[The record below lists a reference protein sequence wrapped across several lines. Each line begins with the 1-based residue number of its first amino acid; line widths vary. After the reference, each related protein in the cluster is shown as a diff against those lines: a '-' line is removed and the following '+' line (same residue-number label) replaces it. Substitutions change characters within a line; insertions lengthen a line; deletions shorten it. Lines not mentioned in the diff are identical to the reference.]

1 MTGNISAKSDYRGK
15 HMLKVFLVEDET
27 LIREGLRDRIPWE
40 QYGFRFVGEAG
51 DGEMAL
57 PLIRKTRPDVI
68 ITDIKMPFMDG
79 LELSRIVKEEF
90 PKTKILIVSGYDDFE
105 YAREALTIGV
115 DQYILKPVTRMN
127 LRKVLEELKEK
138 IEQEHRQEDYQAK
151 LAGEVHEYEQF
162 SKRRFFENIFGG
174 GMSVTEIY
182 DEAAKQG
189 IDISA
194 SSYTLIFL
202 FIQQRNENAPEAD
215 INEFV
220 RKQEKVLSYYMKYPQ
235 YILFRWEMN
244 CYGVLVKSDADDI
257 RRDTYD
263 AVENTMSE
271 CEQAGKYLDW
281 HVVVA
286 DPVERLSLLKQCYGQ
301 IKQFSAYRFLYPD
314 SFLLNSNTVG
324 KYAPEREDAHIAGID
339 TSWTSPDIIVDFLK
353 KGSVGEIHDFVESY
367 LYNINEA
374 MNSTMFCNYVIL
386 NIRFAVLSYVENSG
400 MDMETYLEKIGRYA
414 QNVHMQK
421 DEVFEYFVHMLH
433 AAISMRDELN
443 SSQSS
448 KKLKRALEYID
459 EHYMDEDISLGSVA
473 CEMKVSA
480 NYLSSA
486 FSQSMERTF
495 TEYITEKRMDRAKKL
510 LLETELTSAE
520 IATEV
525 GYKDAHYFSF
535 VFKKTAGI
543 SPREYRSRKGA

>member
-1 MTGNISAKSDYRGK
+1 
-15 HMLKVFLVEDET
+15 MLKVFLVEDET

-301 IKQFSAYRFLYPD
+301 IK
-314 SFLLNSNTVG
+314 
-324 KYAPEREDAHIAGID
+324 
-339 TSWTSPDIIVDFLK
+339 
-353 KGSVGEIHDFVESY
+353 
-367 LYNINEA
+367 
-374 MNSTMFCNYVIL
+374 
-386 NIRFAVLSYVENSG
+386 
-400 MDMETYLEKIGRYA
+400 
-414 QNVHMQK
+414 
-421 DEVFEYFVHMLH
+421 
-433 AAISMRDELN
+433 
-443 SSQSS
+443 
-448 KKLKRALEYID
+448 
-459 EHYMDEDISLGSVA
+459 
-473 CEMKVSA
+473 
-480 NYLSSA
+480 
-486 FSQSMERTF
+486 
-495 TEYITEKRMDRAKKL
+495 
-510 LLETELTSAE
+510 
-520 IATEV
+520 
-525 GYKDAHYFSF
+525 
-535 VFKKTAGI
+535 
-543 SPREYRSRKGA
+543 